1 MINMEIVKYKPE
13 YKNDFIRLS
22 KNWIT
27 KYFAL
32 ESDDFEVFENID
44 KLIKN
49 GAMIYFAIENG
60 VVYATCMAQPMTN
73 NEWEICKLAADER
86 YDGHGAG
93 SAVFKACMDY
103 ALENG
108 ANKLTILSN
117 SILKPAL
124 HIYEKYGFYEI
135 PVDNTHHYKRV
146 DIQFEYTAKWSIL
159 QVLCKYKIVQ
169 KNLFKWTELN
179 SVRFY
184 VVRKISNCQ

>member
-32 ESDDFEVFENID
+32 ESDDFE
-44 KLIKN
+44 
-49 GAMIYFAIENG
+49 AIENG

-73 NEWEICKLAADER
+73 NEWEICKLATDER
-86 YDGHGAG
+86 YEGHGAG

-146 DIQFEYTAKWSIL
+146 DIQFEYTAK
-159 QVLCKYKIVQ
+159 
-169 KNLFKWTELN
+169 
-179 SVRFY
+179 
-184 VVRKISNCQ
+184 